1 MRQLLRRGL
10 WLTVANWPVVAM
22 QWLAEAVFQACLAL
36 PVFGVAVVGA
46 MVFAGRLPELL
57 SGDTRALLAMLVTAL
72 LNQPVALTV
81 FAVAFGLALVAG
93 STLLIAVK
101 AGSLSVLVQADAVGA
116 SWTPRAWRTATLRQ
130 LRTFSFPIFWTG
142 TRLRFR
148 RFLQL
153 AAWLSLAYALVGAL
167 YVVGIVV
174 GYRWVDEGRW
184 HDIWTRAVAAST
196 VLLFLAITA
205 VNVFYLL
212 MQIALANE
220 PIGLRVALRQVRGFV
235 RARAG
240 VLTALFLAVSFGLA
254 LAWVASAVLWTGV
267 GLVAVLPVVG
277 IAMVP
282 LQLVG
287 WVVRGVVFEFIT
299 VVAMSVYVS
308 LYRDFHG
315 RTLSPH
321 HDEAPAS
328 RP

>member
-1 MRQLLRRGL
+1 MRQLLTRGL
-10 WLTVANWPVVAM
+10 LLTVANWPVVAM

-72 LNQPVALTV
+72 INQPVTLTV
-81 FAVAFGLALVAG
+81 FAVAFGLALLGG

-116 SWTPRAWRTATLRQ
+116 TSTPSGWRMTTLRQ
-130 LRTFSFPIFWTG
+130 LRTFSVPLFWAG
-142 TRLRFR
+142 MRLRGR

-153 AAWLSLAYALVGAL
+153 AAWLALVYALVGTL
-167 YVVGIVV
+167 YVVGIVT
-174 GYRWVDEGRW
+174 GYQWADEGRW
-184 HDIWTRAVAAST
+184 HDLWTRAVAAST
-196 VLLFLAITA
+196 VLLFLAVTA

-212 MQIALANE
+212 MQIALASE
-220 PIGLRVALRQVRGFV
+220 PIGLRLALRRVRGFV
-235 RARAG
+235 RARVG

-254 LAWVASAVLWTGV
+254 LAWIASAVLWTGV

-287 WVVRGVVFEFIT
+287 WAVRGVVFEFIT
-299 VVAMSVYVS
+299 VVAMSVYVA
-308 LYRDFHG
+308 LYRDFYG
-315 RTLSPH
+315 RNPGPEHVDGPIL
-321 HDEAPAS
+321 